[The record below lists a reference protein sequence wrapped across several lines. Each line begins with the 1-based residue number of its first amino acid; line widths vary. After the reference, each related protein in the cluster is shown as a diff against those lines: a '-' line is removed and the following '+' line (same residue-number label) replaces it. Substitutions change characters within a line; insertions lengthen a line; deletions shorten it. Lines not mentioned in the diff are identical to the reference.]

1 MEMKKRNTNSLNET
15 LKKREAAERERL
27 MNEVQDGEENVPR
40 PPRYEALFPQ

>member
-27 MNEVQDGEENVPR
+27 MNEVQDDDYLV
-40 PPRYEALFPQ
+40 AVDCHI